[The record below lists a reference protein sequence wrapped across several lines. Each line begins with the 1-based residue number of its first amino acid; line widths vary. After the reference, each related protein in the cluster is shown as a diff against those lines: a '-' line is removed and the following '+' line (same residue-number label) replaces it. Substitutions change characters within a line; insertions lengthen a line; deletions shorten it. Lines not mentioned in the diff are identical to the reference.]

1 METENTV
8 SIWIGNFTD
17 KSQLDHYLQ
26 VNYDEDGEAVPS
38 QFLIENGIDLDDID
52 DDWLEAEFY
61 DVENSNLEQMIKGA
75 SYEQTILRNLKEE
88 GIKTVIPPSNTII
101 LLYNYDYSDNEIA
114 RGNTRFLGTVRYKET
129 QSHYCKIIVSIIWY
143 TSLMGAL
150 YEDTLEVKNDI

>member
-114 RGNTRFLGTVRYKET
+114 TGNTRFIGTVRYKET
-129 QSHYCKIIVSIIWY
+129 
-143 TSLMGAL
+143 
-150 YEDTLEVKNDI
+150 